1 MISPETLRRYPYFAG
16 ITEKCMRSVALLA
29 EENIFKQ
36 GEVIFTERGEFL
48 ASDRI
53 YQEGEQAKHLMLIT
67 EGEIDIALTFSAE
80 KQVVVGTLGP
90 GELMAL
96 SALIP
101 PYLLTAS
108 AIAST
113 DGKMIC
119 FESED
124 LRRLM
129 DDNPE
134 LGYPLM
140 SGVAKALRDR
150 LKNTRIEL
158 SGSL

>member
-16 ITEKCMRSVALLA
+16 INEECLRSVALLA
-29 EENIFKQ
+29 EKNSFKQ
-36 GEVIFTERGEFL
+36 GEVIFTESGEFL

-53 YQEGEQAKHLMLIT
+53 YQEGEKARHLMLIT

-80 KQVVVGTLGP
+80 KQVVVGTLGA
-90 GELMAL
+90 GDLMAL

-101 PYLLTAS
+101 PYLLTSS

-113 DGKMIC
+113 DGEMIC
-119 FESED
+119 IESEE
-124 LRRLM
+124 LRTLM

-134 LGYPLM
+134 LGYHIM

-150 LKNTRIEL
+150 LQNTRIEL
-158 SGSL
+158 SGSG